1 MFILDLHEIENW
13 IENLIFYLLQEKEF
27 KMITKEERNKEA
39 VRKAIDAFNR
49 QDIEAYWSYHTE
61 DTTSH
66 EVYFAE
72 PLTKEEMSKFVP
84 QLWHSYPDWYIETK
98 NMVASDDMVA
108 VENVM
113 SATFVND
120 DGDIKATGKKFSVRE
135 GVFFEMEDGK
145 IKHVRVY
152 LDRKSQEEQLGLA

>member
-1 MFILDLHEIENW
+1 MRERKFTMTTLED
-13 IENLIFYLLQEKEF
+13 
-27 KMITKEERNKEA
+27 RNKET

-49 QDIEAYWSYHTE
+49 QDLEAYWSYHTE

-66 EVYFAE
+66 EVYFPK

-84 QLWHSYPDWYIETK
+84 QLWHSYPDWVIETK
-98 NMVASDDMVA
+98 TMIASGNMVA

-113 SATFVND
+113 SATFIND
-120 DGDIKATGKKFSVRE
+120 DGEIKATGKKFSVRE

>member
-1 MFILDLHEIENW
+1 MTTI
-13 IENLIFYLLQEKEF
+13 
-27 KMITKEERNKEA
+27 EERNKET

-49 QDIEAYWSYHTE
+49 QDLEAYWSYHTE

-72 PLTKEEMSKFVP
+72 PLNKEQMTKFVP
-84 QLWHSYPDWYIETK
+84 QLWHSYPDWLIETK
-98 NMVASDDMVA
+98 TMIASGNMVA

-120 DGDIKATGKKFSVRE
+120 DGEIKATGKKFSVRE
-135 GVFFEMEDGK
+135 GVFFEMEEGK